1 METVTAFLS
10 NPTVRRLAVTGAS
23 AAVVALNHKLG
34 LGLDTTEIGGLVA
47 LAIGYLLQSAATDKA
62 RIVSEAN
69 AAAAA
74 ASAKVVT
81 VDDAA
86 KVLALPIKPE
96 VKP

>member
-1 METVTAFLS
+1 MTAS
-10 NPTVRRLAVTGAS
+10 KGATRFFRGF
-23 AAVVALNHKLG
+23 ATATMG
-34 LGLDTTEIGGLVA
+34 LGVLLGVLWLALWGIEAAGGPDWRMPMR
-47 LAIGYLLQSAATDKA
+47 LLQSAATDKA